1 MKGQVS
7 NMGSKSAKAAKGQ
20 KKAFYHAVKRL
31 FDIAVSLPALIIT
44 LPIIILLAAA
54 VRIESKGSPIYV
66 HGRVG
71 KNGKPFKMFKLRSM
85 YLSDKSLEELLTPE
99 MLEYYKREY
108 KLPDDPRITKV
119 GRFIRKTSLD
129 ELPQLVNI
137 LLGHMS
143 IVGPR
148 PLVEE
153 ELENYGDKR
162 AELLSVRPGLT
173 GYWQAYARNNVSYQN
188 GERQQM
194 ELFYVRNRSFAFD
207 LKIIFKTVEA
217 VIRKNGC

>member
-1 MKGQVS
+1 MNGG
-7 NMGSKSAKAAKGQ
+7 NKAWHIRG
-20 KKAFYHAVKRL
+20 FYHAVKRL
-31 FDIAVSLPALIIT
+31 FDIAVSLPALIIA

-66 HGRVG
+66 HERIG
-71 KNGKPFKMFKLRSM
+71 KNGKPFKMLKLRSM
-85 YLSDKSLEELLTPE
+85 YLSDKSLEELLSPE

-119 GRFIRKTSLD
+119 GKFIRKTSID
-129 ELPQLVNI
+129 ELPQLINI

-148 PLVEE
+148 PLVED
-153 ELENYGDKR
+153 ELDNYGENR
-162 AELLSVRPGLT
+162 AELLSVKPGLT